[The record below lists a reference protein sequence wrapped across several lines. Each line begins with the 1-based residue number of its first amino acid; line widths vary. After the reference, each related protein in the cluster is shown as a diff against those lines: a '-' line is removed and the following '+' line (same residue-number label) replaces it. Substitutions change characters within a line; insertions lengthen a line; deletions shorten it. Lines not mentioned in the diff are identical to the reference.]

1 MMIIGCDFHPSFQEV
16 AILDNETGELWKKR
30 VNHPEQAREFYASLA
45 APVRVG
51 MEACGYSQWFERMLG
66 ELGHELWVG
75 DAAQIRA
82 SVVRAQK
89 TDARDAEHM
98 LKLLV
103 EGRFPRLWVPSAA
116 ERDARQLLVHRHQR
130 VRARTQVKNQ
140 LQALALNQGLQRKRR
155 LWSRAGRQALEQ
167 LELLPFA
174 AQRRSE
180 LLENLDRLDQ
190 QIAALD
196 QAVAAEARRRPEA
209 ARLMT
214 HPGVGPNTALA
225 TVLTLGPAERFRT
238 AKQVASYVGLIP
250 REHSSGGR
258 QRLGHLSKQGSPLLR
273 FLLVEAGQTA
283 ARLEPGL
290 RRRYLRWSLKI
301 GRSKAKVAVART
313 LATRLYWMLRSGKT
327 YAQLE
332 SGLVCAGEPESFRGA
347 AVSASGA

>member
-1 MMIIGCDFHPSFQEV
+1 MLIIGCDFHPSFQEV
-16 AILDNETGELWKKR
+16 AMLDNETGELWRRR
-30 VNHPEQAREFYASLA
+30 VHHPEQARQFYAALSQ
-45 APVRVG
+45 PVRVG

-66 ELGHELWVG
+66 ELGHELWIG

-82 SVVRAQK
+82 SVVRQQK
-89 TDARDAEHM
+89 TDPRDAEHI

-103 EGRFPRLWVPSAA
+103 EGRFPRLWVPSAE

-130 VRARTQVKNQ
+130 VRTRTQIKNQ
-140 LQALALNQGLQRKRR
+140 LQALALHQGLQRKRR
-155 LWSRAGRQALEQ
+155 LWSRAGRTELEP

-174 AQRRSE
+174 ARRRTE
-180 LLENLDRLDQ
+180 LLESLDRLDR
-190 QIAALD
+190 QIAELD
-196 QAVAAEARRRPEA
+196 QAVAAEAKKRPGA
-209 ARLMT
+209 VCLMT

-225 TVLTLGPAERFRT
+225 TVLTLGPVERFPT

-258 QRLGHLSKQGSPLLR
+258 QRLGHLSKQGSPLMR

-283 ARLEPGL
+283 ARIEPGL

-313 LATRLYWMLRSGKT
+313 LATRLYWMLRTGKPYT
-327 YAQLE
+327 QPE
-332 SGLVCAGEPESFRGA
+332 LVGSLCR
-347 AVSASGA
+347 